1 MFNGQPLYILKM
13 LGSRNLKKFES
24 SESCLIAACKAISIY
39 ESCLTH
45 FEPKP
50 KNKNKIHLEKNSL
63 YFGKWNF
70 LALVLTNSY
79 IFPKESFCYISGNGA
94 LHFPSQTQKTKT
106 THPKNSL
113 HLRKWNF
120 LAQLLKKSL
129 IFSQKKALLIFP
141 ETELSSS
148 NIKKFPMFSQKKFLG
163 TLHFSD

>member
-1 MFNGQPLYILKM
+1 MEPCAF
-13 LGSRNLKKFES
+13 
-24 SESCLIAACKAISIY
+24 
-39 ESCLTH
+39 H
-45 FEPKP
+45 PKP
-50 KNKNKIHLEKNSL
+50 KKLKQPI
-63 YFGKWNF
+63 
-70 LALVLTNSY
+70 
-79 IFPKESFCYISGNGA
+79 
-94 LHFPSQTQKTKT
+94 Q
-106 THPKNSL
+106 KNSL